1 MRHLLNITLGLALLC
16 SATSTASA
24 QIARGTGS
32 VSFVVGVYTFNEFQ
46 GDTDPLFGIRA
57 GGNLTKYVGLEG
69 SFDVIPTGEGVT
81 VLGYDGALVVHLA
94 PDKTAV
100 PFIAAGIGGITFT
113 GGGGSE
119 DRFAGNVGIGLKL
132 FPAQKVGVRLE
143 IKDRIYE
150 VFDDL
155 INDFHF
161 TVGIELLLGRKQ

>member
-24 QIARGTGS
+24 QIHRGTGS
-32 VSFVVGVYTFNEFQ
+32 VSFVVGVYTFNELQ
-46 GDTDPLFGIRA
+46 GDTDPLLGIRA

-69 SFDVIPTGEGVT
+69 SFDVIPTGEDVT
-81 VLGYDGALVVHLA
+81 VLGYNGALVVHLA

-100 PFIAAGIGGITFT
+100 PFIAVGIGGITFT
-113 GGGGSE
+113 DGGSE
-119 DRFAGNVGIGLKL
+119 TRFAGNVGIGLKL
-132 FPAQKVGVRLE
+132 FPSQKVGVRLE
-143 IKDRIYE
+143 IKDRIYKI
-150 VFDDL
+150 FDDL

>member
-16 SATSTASA
+16 SATPTASA
-24 QIARGTGS
+24 QIRQGTGS
-32 VSFVVGVYTFNEFQ
+32 VTFVVGVYSFNEFQ

-81 VLGYDGALVVHLA
+81 VLGYDGDLVVHLA
-94 PDKTAV
+94 PHKTAV
-100 PFIAAGIGGITFT
+100 PFIRLGIGGNTFT
-113 GGGGSE
+113 GGGSE
-119 DRFAGNVGIGLKL
+119 TRFAGNVGIGLKL
-132 FPAQKVGVRLE
+132 FPSQKVGVTLE

-155 INDFHF
+155 INDFHY
-161 TVGIELLLGRKQ
+161 TVGIGLLWGR